1 MAGPQTPPRL
11 DGTHRKGLIII
22 HTGNG
27 KGKTTA
33 ALGLAMRAVGYGWR
47 VLMVQFI
54 KGNWRYG
61 ELEAAARLAP
71 ELTIRPM
78 GEGFTWDTKNPE
90 RDAQKAWE
98 CWEFGVQAARSGN
111 YQMVIFDEINYVLAY
126 QYLPIKE
133 VITFLETKPPSL
145 HVVLTGRDAPKE
157 LIEAA
162 DTVTEMREIKHA
174 FAQGVKAQKGIE
186 F

>member
-11 DGTHRKGLIII
+11 DGTHRKGLVIV

-33 ALGLAMRAVGYGWR
+33 ALGLALRAVGHGWR

-71 ELTIRPM
+71 DLTIQPM

-90 RDAQKAWE
+90 RDAAKARE
-98 CWEFGVQAARSGN
+98 CWERGVQGARSGE
-111 YQMVIFDEINYVLAY
+111 YRMVIFDEINYALAYGYLPLDEVLA
-126 QYLPIKE
+126 
-133 VITFLETKPPSL
+133 FLNSKPESL

-157 LIEAA
+157 VLALA
-162 DTVTEMREIKHA
+162 DTVTEMTEVKHA